1 VNSKKYANRP
11 GDCSKRCGEMWN
23 GGVDSGRVVGA
34 RARLT
39 ESGLR
44 SLRGN
49 VERKNWR
56 KTAILF

>member
-23 GGVDSGRVVGA
+23 GGGRVVGA
-34 RARLT
+34 RARLA

-56 KTAILF
+56 KSAILF